1 MSKKILQLIAFLFLF
16 QALSAQNTL
25 DQKSIAEVIVKDA
38 TAMVSFLN
46 AGDYKGYLK
55 YIHPVRIEA
64 GGGEARVISQL
75 DNQYGP
81 LKAKGIV
88 ISGTV
93 FDQPS
98 EIVKSKNE
106 LQCTISQQTEVKV
119 AKGRVVT
126 YTTFIGFSTDNGKTW
141 KFVDTNNIDIAIIR
155 KLFPNLSPKITI
167 PPKKQP
173 TVYNE

>member
-1 MSKKILQLIAFLFLF
+1 MHLIASIFLF
-16 QALSAQNTL
+16 QALSAQPAI
-25 DQKSIAEVIVKDA
+25 DQKSLSAVVIKDA
-38 TAMVSFLN
+38 NAMVSFLN
-46 AGDYKGYLK
+46 AGDYKGFLK
-55 YIHPVRIEA
+55 YIHPLRIDA
-64 GGGEARVISQL
+64 GGGEARMMAQL
-75 DNQYGP
+75 NSQYGQ

-88 ISGTV
+88 IKGTV

-106 LQCTISQQTEVKV
+106 LQCTISQQTELKPV
-119 AKGRVVT
+119 KGRVVT
-126 YTTFIGFSTDNGKTW
+126 YTTFIGFSNDNGKTW
-141 KFVDTNNIDIAIIR
+141 KFVDTNNIDIALIR